1 MLLLTILIKFIN
13 WFWLLFLLTFDFLCF
28 LLPVM
33 CLWLTAFVYSFIYSF
48 ICLFI
53 YIFLKF
59 CISELPPPSVNVQ
72 SADVEKTE
80 AVVSW
85 SHPELYDMYAISS
98 YSLQVRKLNT
108 KKWTQFTTTRDVS
121 HRLTNLDPDTV
132 YFVRLKSENKYG
144 KGNPSESAELR
155 TKKGM
160 FLFLLLCTGVYILAF
175 SSMSVYSILYLVGSV
190 IFVLPNCWSS
200 RAIWENN
207 SPVHEPLPRIV
218 F

>member
-1 MLLLTILIKFIN
+1 
-13 WFWLLFLLTFDFLCF
+13 
-28 LLPVM
+28 M
-33 CLWLTAFVYSFIYSF
+33 CIWLTAFVYSFIYSF

-85 SHPELYDMYAISS
+85 SHPELYNMYAISS
-98 YSLQVRKLNT
+98 YSLQMRKLNT

-121 HRLTNLDPDTV
+121 HRFTDLDPDTV

-160 FLFLLLCTGVYILAF
+160 FLFLLLGTFVYILAF
-175 SSMSVYSILYLVGSV
+175 SGISVYSTLYLAGSV
-190 IFVLPNCWSS
+190 IPVIVLPNC
-200 RAIWENN
+200 
-207 SPVHEPLPRIV
+207 
-218 F
+218 